1 MCLTTVH
8 STSTSIVTD
17 AKLKSLIGTRA
28 RVLVAVTVNTTLV
41 GQPAQAPR
49 NWRMMI
55 TVEKVGEAYKTAVVE
70 IVP

>member
-41 GQPAQAPR
+41 GQPAQPPKD
-49 NWRMMI
+49 WRMMI
-55 TVEKVGEAYKTAVVE
+55 TVEKVGDAYKTAVVE